1 MEYKALKYRN
11 ATDAYLNVLNHLI
24 KSGNDVPSRLGNTK
38 ELSTVITL
46 RNPLEVVPFVYGR
59 RANHFGMLA
68 ESLWVMSDIDEV
80 EMISP
85 WNSRLGDFSDD
96 GKTLYGAYGPRIT
109 SPINGSFDQLN
120 EVINT
125 FARDGLD
132 SRQAVISILQPQ
144 DAGEVTKD
152 FPCNNEVMFKVRDG
166 KLNMTVM
173 NRSNDIHWGL
183 FGVNFPQFAL
193 LQNYVAR
200 RIGVD
205 MGVQTHVS
213 DSLHLYMES
222 KPHQDITWRMTRSG
236 PKRFPFYDYLTRN
249 RSKPYG
255 IFSERLQHFEARAIF
270 EHCLDSDDSTRE
282 FGASPFLSVT
292 IPLLILYRRIKDGT
306 IDREEA
312 VKTLRSRVEESIKL
326 VDPIPKSD
334 FPADWVLACY
344 QTLCKQEQNTVKR
357 SKMIKVAHSDFV
369 SILPVTNFQSNGI
382 MNYLRE
388 S

>member
-24 KSGNDVPSRLGNTK
+24 RSGKDVPSRLGNTK

-46 RNPLEVVPFVYGR
+46 RNPLEMIPFVYGR

-80 EMISP
+80 KLIET
-85 WNSRLGDFSDD
+85 WNSRLGEFSDD
-96 GKTLYGAYGPRIT
+96 GETLYGAYGPRIA
-109 SPINGSFDQLN
+109 GYHDQLSR
-120 EVINT
+120 VIEI
-125 FARDGLD
+125 FERDGLD
-132 SRQAVISILQPQ
+132 SRQAVISILDPE
-144 DAGEVTKD
+144 DVGTITKD

-193 LQNYVAR
+193 LQNYVAS
-200 RIGVD
+200 RIGVR

-222 KPHQDITWRMTRSG
+222 TPHQEITSRMTFSG
-236 PKRFPFYDYLTRN
+236 QKRFQFYNFNTRN
-249 RSKPYG
+249 ARDSSQPYD
-255 IFSERLQHFEARAIF
+255 IFGDKTHSVAREIF
-270 EHCLDSDDSTRE
+270 EYCLQEDSPTRA
-282 FGASPFLSVT
+282 FGDSPFLSVV
-292 IPLLILYRRIKDGT
+292 IPLLILYRQIKEKV
-306 IDREEA
+306 ISREEA
-312 VKTLRSRVEESIKL
+312 VAVLRNRIEESIKL
-326 VDPIPKSD
+326 VDPTPKID

-344 QTLCKQEQNTVKR
+344 QTLCRQSGSNPSLVKIAYEEFNR
-357 SKMIKVAHSDFV
+357 MV
-369 SILPVTNFQSNGI
+369 SLTRFQSVPV
-382 MNYLRE
+382 MSYLRD